1 MRKLRDGLEHVGLPS
16 EDLLRH
22 GNSRVVYSIPIA
34 ENFREILLGVDAKP
48 KYFLSLANAKYHT
61 AKLGA
66 FWRKRWLAQQIT
78 RTRNVGRGS

>member
-48 KYFLSLANAKYHT
+48 KYFLSLANAKDQP
-61 AKLGA
+61 GSWERSGGSVG
-66 FWRKRWLAQQIT
+66 WRNEIT
-78 RTRNVGRGS
+78 LTRNVGRG